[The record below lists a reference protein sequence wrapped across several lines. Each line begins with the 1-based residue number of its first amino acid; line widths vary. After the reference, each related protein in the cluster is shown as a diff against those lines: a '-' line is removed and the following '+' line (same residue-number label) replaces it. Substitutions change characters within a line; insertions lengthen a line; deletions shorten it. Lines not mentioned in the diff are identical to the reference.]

1 MQVLGTRA
9 GGFRKKPRSESPIFF
24 QHFRFLRPFLAVD
37 TRTFLYLHV
46 HPIGRLRH
54 DPFPPFRLQDT
65 KFLIPLK
72 KIQLEILGLSSSQSQ
87 SGSFALIL
95 GEKGGNRRLPI
106 IIGMF
111 EAQSIAI
118 QIEKISPNRPL
129 THDLFKS
136 FAEHVH
142 VVILEVVI
150 SDLKEGVF
158 YSRIVCSDGAT
169 TFDIDARPSDAIAI
183 GLRFGVP
190 IYTVESVLSEAG
202 IILSDLDEAE
212 SDTEDEDDD
221 EDDDNDTD
229 SPRAART
236 QPEPRDPS
244 GQVSMEE
251 LSKML
256 SEALNREDYEKAA
269 KIRDELNKRN
279 G

>member
-1 MQVLGTRA
+1 M
-9 GGFRKKPRSESPIFF
+9 
-24 QHFRFLRPFLAVD
+24 
-37 TRTFLYLHV
+37 
-46 HPIGRLRH
+46 
-54 DPFPPFRLQDT
+54 
-65 KFLIPLK
+65 K

-95 GEKGGNRRLPI
+95 GEKTGNRRLPI

-118 QIEKISPNRPL
+118 QIEKINPNRPL

-142 VVILEVVI
+142 VAVLEVLI

-158 YSRIVCSDGAT
+158 YSKIVCTDGAT
-169 TFDIDARPSDAIAI
+169 TFELDARPSDAIAI

-202 IILSDLDEAE
+202 IILSDLDENADE
-212 SDTEDEDDD
+212 DADEDDEDEDDD
-221 EDDDNDTD
+221 STG
-229 SPRAART
+229 SPK
-236 QPEPRDPS
+236 PEPTPRDPS
-244 GQVSMEE
+244 GQVSLDE
-251 LSKML
+251 LTKML
-256 SEALNREDYEKAA
+256 AQALEKEDYEKAA

>member
-1 MQVLGTRA
+1 M
-9 GGFRKKPRSESPIFF
+9 
-24 QHFRFLRPFLAVD
+24 
-37 TRTFLYLHV
+37 
-46 HPIGRLRH
+46 
-54 DPFPPFRLQDT
+54 
-65 KFLIPLK
+65 K
-72 KIQLEILGLSSSQSQ
+72 KIPLEILGLSSSQSQ

-95 GEKGGNRRLPI
+95 GEKLGNRRLPI

-142 VVILEVVI
+142 VTIIEVII

-169 TFDIDARPSDAIAI
+169 TFEIDARPSDAIAI

-190 IYTVESVLSEAG
+190 IFTVESVLSEAG
-202 IILSDLDEAE
+202 IILTDVEE
-212 SDTEDEDDD
+212 SGDDEDDQDSDD
-221 EDDDNDTD
+221 EDDDDED
-229 SPRAART
+229 APARPART
-236 QPEPRDPS
+236 PAEPRDPS
-244 GQVSMEE
+244 GQVSLDE
-251 LSKML
+251 LTKML
-256 SEALNREDYEKAA
+256 AQALEKEDYEKAA
-269 KIRDELNKRN
+269 KIRDELNKRD

>member
-1 MQVLGTRA
+1 M
-9 GGFRKKPRSESPIFF
+9 
-24 QHFRFLRPFLAVD
+24 
-37 TRTFLYLHV
+37 
-46 HPIGRLRH
+46 
-54 DPFPPFRLQDT
+54 
-65 KFLIPLK
+65 K

-158 YSRIVCSDGAT
+158 YSRIVCSDGAA

-212 SDTEDEDDD
+212 SELEDDEDEDE
-221 EDDDNDTD
+221 EDTGET
-229 SPRAART
+229 PRPSRP
-236 QPEPRDPS
+236 QPEAREPS
-244 GQVSMEE
+244 GQVPVEE
-251 LSKML
+251 LTKML
-256 SEALNREDYEKAA
+256 AQALDKEDYEKAA

>member
-1 MQVLGTRA
+1 M
-9 GGFRKKPRSESPIFF
+9 
-24 QHFRFLRPFLAVD
+24 
-37 TRTFLYLHV
+37 
-46 HPIGRLRH
+46 
-54 DPFPPFRLQDT
+54 
-65 KFLIPLK
+65 K

-95 GEKGGNRRLPI
+95 GEKTGNRRLPI

-142 VVILEVVI
+142 VAIIEVLI

-158 YSRIVCSDGAT
+158 YSKIVCSDGAT
-169 TFDIDARPSDAIAI
+169 TFEIDARPSDAIAI

-190 IYTVESVLSEAG
+190 IFTVESVLSEAG
-202 IILSDLDEAE
+202 IILSDLDEGAE
-212 SDTEDEDDD
+212 DASDDDD
-221 EDDDNDTD
+221 EDDDDDD
-229 SPRAART
+229 SGNTPAST
-236 QPEPRDPS
+236 PSPRDPS
-244 GQVSMEE
+244 GQVSLDE
-251 LSKML
+251 LTKML
-256 SEALNREDYEKAA
+256 AQALEKEDYEKAA

>member
-1 MQVLGTRA
+1 M
-9 GGFRKKPRSESPIFF
+9 
-24 QHFRFLRPFLAVD
+24 
-37 TRTFLYLHV
+37 
-46 HPIGRLRH
+46 
-54 DPFPPFRLQDT
+54 
-65 KFLIPLK
+65 K

-95 GEKGGNRRLPI
+95 GEKTGNRRLPI

-136 FAEHVH
+136 FAEQVH
-142 VVILEVVI
+142 VAILEVII

-158 YSRIVCSDGAT
+158 YSKIVCSDGAT
-169 TFDIDARPSDAIAI
+169 TFELDARPSDAIAI

-190 IYTVESVLSEAG
+190 IYTVESVLGEAG
-202 IILSDLDEAE
+202 IILSE
-212 SDTEDEDDD
+212 EDENAEDTDDD
-221 EDDDNDTD
+221 EDDEVGATGEKT
-229 SPRAART
+229 PA
-236 QPEPRDPS
+236 EPREPT

-256 SEALNREDYEKAA
+256 AQALEKEDYEKAA
-269 KIRDELNKRN
+269 KIRDELNKRKD
-279 G
+279 